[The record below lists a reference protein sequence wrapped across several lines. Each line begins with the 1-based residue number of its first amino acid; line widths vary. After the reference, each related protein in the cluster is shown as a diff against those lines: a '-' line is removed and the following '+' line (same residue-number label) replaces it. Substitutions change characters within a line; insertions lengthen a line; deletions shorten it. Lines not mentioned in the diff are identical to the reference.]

1 MASPVMAAT
10 PQQESVFRAFAS
22 HIEHQV
28 ELDKRLF
35 VNASECTQWFYKQ
48 ERQKAD
54 SPKPQGISLR
64 SSRRASEVWRT
75 ATNITLNCN
84 SRYPGGIAAARED
97 FSRTQSTLSLSLTFY
112 EFALVGDRDDDGQYS
127 SSELRDILGSFGLVF
142 QPELASASQLS
153 MLNAQF
159 DSVHHMGQFDVLMAG
174 MGLLYEKGYRFTNRD
189 KQALSQILG

>member
-1 MASPVMAAT
+1 MASPAMAAT
-10 PQQESVFRAFAS
+10 PQQASVFRAFAS

-48 ERQKAD
+48 MRQKAD

-64 SSRRASEVWRT
+64 SSHRASQVWRT
-75 ATNITLNCN
+75 ATRITLNCN

-127 SSELRDILGSFGLVF
+127 SSELRDILDSFGLVF

-159 DSVHHMGQFDVLMAG
+159 DAVHHRGQFDVLMAG
-174 MGLLYEKGYRFTNRD
+174 MGVLYEKGYRFTNWD
-189 KQALSQILG
+189 KQAMHQILG

>member
-1 MASPVMAAT
+1 MAGPVMAAT
-10 PQQESVFRAFAS
+10 SQQESVFRAFAS

-35 VNASECTQWFYKQ
+35 VDASECTQWFYTQK
-48 ERQKAD
+48 RQKAD
-54 SPKPQGISLR
+54 SPKSQGISLR
-64 SSRRASEVWRT
+64 SSHRASQVWRT
-75 ATNITLNCN
+75 ATRITLNCD

-142 QPELASASQLS
+142 QPELASTSQLS

-174 MGLLYEKGYRFTNRD
+174 MGVLYEKGYRFTNWD